1 MKERI
6 DTLDELRALAIG
18 AVMLSHFALAFGSQ
32 SIVAFWLNLPDLSV
46 GVDLF
51 FVISGFL
58 IFQNLADLT
67 ETASDFHASCRGLL
81 CAPADPDRAS
91 GMGDPRSDRA
101 GRS

>member
-58 IFQNLADLT
+58 IFQNLADLAESANT
-67 ETASDFHASCRGLL
+67 FTRVVGGLL
-81 CAPADPDRAS
+81 CAPADPGRAS
-91 GMGDPRSDRA
+91 GVDDPRSDRA